1 MVLVD
6 NRHSKNCKFAVFI
19 IISPGQSLFLAFG
32 TTPLESTE
40 GHPLNKAGRKIS
52 LGIID
57 FELQRDVS

>member
-6 NRHSKNCKFAVFI
+6 NRHSKNGKSAVVI
-19 IISPGQSLFLAFG
+19 ISSPGQSLFLAFG
-32 TTPLESTE
+32 TTPPESTG
-40 GHPLNKAGRKIS
+40 GHPLNKAGREMS